1 MASIIIGKTRPA
13 SKLNRSPIEQPFGDA
28 LWPRTT
34 SLVGLPLLAG
44 DLLAARAWPPVRG
57 GSGVSM
63 AAPAKLVAST
73 IMGSTRQASKQDRST
88 VEQPF
93 GDALLPRTTSLV
105 GLSLRAGGLLA
116 ARAWP
121 PVRGG
126 SGVSMAAP
134 AKRVAS
140 TIIGNTRR
148 GSNQDTI
155 GAPLSRDVAFWCVCI
170 ENAIDS
176 ALHSSGGRFIPMMK
190 AMPKP
195 RETSGTSLGY
205 QLYSATT
212 QSRRWTPMSG
222 ATCVRRTLPSRGATS
237 SG

>member
-63 AAPAKLVAST
+63 AAT
-73 IMGSTRQASKQDRST
+73 
-88 VEQPF
+88 
-93 GDALLPRTTSLV
+93 
-105 GLSLRAGGLLA
+105 
-116 ARAWP
+116 
-121 PVRGG
+121 
-126 SGVSMAAP
+126 

-176 ALHSSGGRFIPMMK
+176 ALQLWRPLPPHDGGHAKATRDQRDIALIPIN
-190 AMPKP
+190 A
-195 RETSGTSLGY
+195 
-205 QLYSATT
+205 ATNE
-212 QSRRWTPMSG
+212 RRRS
-222 ATCVRRTLPSRGATS
+222 
-237 SG
+237 